1 MSFSIRSRGTLLRLA
16 VASLFFAPSIA
27 AAQASVIAPIQL
39 GDLDRNVKACSDF
52 YSFAGGGWIAK
63 NPVPA
68 AFPAWSPFSELRER
82 NNLVLKEV
90 LESAALAAKTTT
102 DPNTKKLGTYY
113 ASCMDSTSAEAAG
126 AKPLE
131 AELARIAS
139 ISSRSDIVPAIAH
152 FHSIGMAPA
161 FGFGSSQD
169 AKNSSQVIVSANQ
182 GGLGLPNRDYYT
194 KTDPASEKLRD
205 EYLSYMTKTFELL
218 GERPEQA
225 RSNAAKVMALET
237 RLANASKTPVQLR
250 DPLANYNPTALATLK
265 ETMPAFDWNAFMS
278 GMGIS
283 GITSVDIG
291 QPDFFKAVNAAVTEV
306 PVEDWKS
313 YLRWRLASRMSPYLS
328 SEFVNTSFAFNSTLT
343 GARVMQP
350 RWRRCL
356 TSSDNVLGDALG
368 REYVKVAFTPEAK
381 AKALEMIANLR
392 TSMGERITQAEWM
405 SATTKAQAMTKLA
418 SFNQKIGY
426 PDEWEDYSDLA
437 IAEAPYATNYLS
449 TRRYAVKRDLAKV
462 GKPVDRNE
470 WFMTP
475 PTVNAYYAPQLNE
488 IAFPAG
494 RLQPPFFHPSYD
506 EAANYGGIG
515 GTIGHELSHGFDDQ
529 GRQYDAKGN
538 LTDWWTSADGAN
550 YTARAKIV
558 EDQYNAYK
566 VLDSLSVNGKLT
578 LGENLADIVGVSV
591 AYDALQKT
599 LAGKPRTLI
608 DGFTPEQ
615 RFFLAYAQARRA
627 NLTPQSARLQI
638 QTDPHSPGI
647 FRVNGPLSNMPE
659 FAKAFDC
666 KPGDPM
672 VRAENIRASIW

>member
-1 MSFSIRSRGTLLRLA
+1 MSFSTRSSGTLLRLA
-16 VASLFFAPSIA
+16 VASLFLTPLIATAQSSVAP
-27 AAQASVIAPIQL
+27 PIRL
-39 GDLDRNVKACSDF
+39 ADLDRNVNACTDF
-52 YSFAGGGWIAK
+52 YSFAGGGWIAS

-68 AFPAWSPFSELRER
+68 AFASWSPFAELRER

-90 LESAALAAKTTT
+90 LESSARAAKTTT

-113 ASCMDSTSAEAAG
+113 ASCMDSAGAEAAG

-131 AELARIAS
+131 RELARIAA
-139 ISSRSDIVPAIAH
+139 ISSRAELVPAIAY
-152 FHSIGMAPA
+152 FQSIGMSPA
-161 FGFGSSQD
+161 FGFGSGQD

-182 GGLGLPNRDYYT
+182 GGLGLPNREYYT
-194 KTDPASEKLRD
+194 KTDPASEKIRT
-205 EYLSYMTKTFELL
+205 EYMSYMTRTFELL
-218 GERPEQA
+218 GEPASQA

-237 RLANASKTPVQLR
+237 RLAKASKTPVQLR
-250 DPLANYNPTALATLK
+250 DPLANYNPTSVAALK
-265 ETMPAFDWNAFMS
+265 EMMPAFDWEVFM
-278 GMGIS
+278 GGLGLR

-291 QPDFFKAVNAAVTEV
+291 QPDFFKAVNAAVAEV
-306 PVEDWKS
+306 PVEDWQA

-328 SEFVNTSFAFNSTLT
+328 SDFVNTNFAFNSTLT

-392 TSMGERITQAEWM
+392 TSMGERITNANWM
-405 SATTKAQAMTKLA
+405 SATTKTQAMAKLA

-426 PDEWEDYSDLA
+426 PDEWEDYTALE

-449 TRRYAVKRDLAKV
+449 SRRYAVKRDLAKV

-494 RLQPPFFHPSYD
+494 RLQPPFFHPTYD

-538 LTDWWTSADGAN
+538 LTDWWTTADGTN
-550 YTARAKIV
+550 YTARAKVV

-591 AYDALQKT
+591 AYDALQKA

-659 FAKAFDC
+659 FAKSFDC